1 MVVFTLKLYLVSEMV
16 YNYKE
21 ILEKYKSDYN
31 LKKALDNKEV
41 YKIENGLY
49 SDYPNISF
57 LKKIAKKYPYAIISG
72 MSAYYFYGLTNVIP
86 EKITVCTGRNSTY
99 INNDEIKQIRMIDKL
114 YKLGIVKFDYVG
126 TSINIYNKERLL
138 IDLARNKNRMGYDL
152 YKEIVS
158 NYRKI
163 VDELDMSLIE
173 DYLNYFNDGNRIYQ
187 ILMSEVF

>member
-1 MVVFTLKLYLVSEMV
+1 MI

-21 ILEKYKSDYN
+21 ILEKYKTDYK
-31 LKKALDNKEV
+31 LKKALDNKEI

-49 SDYPNISF
+49 SDYPNSNY
-57 LKKIAKKYPYAIISG
+57 LKKITKKYPYAIISG
-72 MSAYYFYGLTNVIP
+72 ISAYYFYGLTDVIP
-86 EKITVCTGRNSTY
+86 EKITVCTRRNSTN
-99 INNDEIKQIRMIDKL
+99 INDNEIKQIRMIDKL
-114 YKLGIVKFDYVG
+114 YNLGIVKYDYVG
-126 TSINIYNKERLL
+126 TTINIYNKERLL
-138 IDLARNKNRMGYDL
+138 IDLARNKNRIGFDL